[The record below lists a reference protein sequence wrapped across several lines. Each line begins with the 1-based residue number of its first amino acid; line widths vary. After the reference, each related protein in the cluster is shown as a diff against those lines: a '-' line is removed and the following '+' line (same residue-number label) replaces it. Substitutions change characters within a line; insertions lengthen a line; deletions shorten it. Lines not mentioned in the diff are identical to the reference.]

1 MKSPGLTEREIKRY
15 SKQIML
21 DEIGVA
27 GQEKIKQ
34 SSVLVVGAGGLG
46 CPVLQYLTAAGVGR
60 IGIADFDMVQETNL
74 QRQILYGTED
84 IGKLKSIIA
93 RNRLLQINSSLIT
106 DVINLR
112 IDSTNAEN
120 VFAAY
125 DMVVDATDN
134 IETRY
139 AIDEVT
145 FRLKKPMIHGS
156 IYKHEG
162 EVSVFNYKGGPS
174 YKDFNPPPVS
184 AIPDKNPLAADT
196 GLFGVLPGITGSLMA
211 NEVLKIITENGEVL
225 SGTML
230 IFNILSN
237 SFRKIKIQ

>member
-1 MKSPGLTEREIKRY
+1 MINPGLTEREIKRY
-15 SKQIML
+15 TKQIML
-21 DEIGVA
+21 DGIGVA
-27 GQEKIKQ
+27 GQEKIKN

-84 IGKLKSIIA
+84 VGKLKSIIA

-112 IDSTNAEN
+112 IDTSNAEKI
-120 VFAAY
+120 FANY

-134 IETRY
+134 IGTRY

-145 FRLKKPMIHGS
+145 SRLNKPMIHGS
-156 IYKHEG
+156 IFKHEG

-174 YKDFNPPPVS
+174 YRNFNPPPES
-184 AIPDKNPLAADT
+184 DKPHKNPLATET

-230 IFNILSN
+230 IFNVLSN
-237 SFRKIKIQ
+237 SFHKIKIK